1 MDKLEKEQKLK
12 QHVENLDQIAE
23 KLEEKHKQITEL
35 ENLVQRMEKVGPWRI
50 RGTFS
55 WDS

>member
-12 QHVENLDQIAE
+12 QHVENLDQITE

-55 WDS
+55 

>member
-55 WDS
+55 